1 MINSWETLPFQK
13 FIEVSKIKTDDE
25 YERLKEVVSIF
36 NNLSTDEVKNLST
49 DEVKNLKLKE
59 FQNLAENVRFF
70 ETKPNFDNSN
80 FNWKFKNLE
89 DITTDEFI
97 SYEKLKNDDDSMS
110 YIVSMMTGIKEEKI
124 LQLPTVDVLHAFFL
138 LRKHLGKF
146 IQFSAMSLLHRTIK
160 ERFQRIL
167 LRIFSMN
174 KK

>member
-25 YERLKEVVSIF
+25 YERLKEIVSIF
-36 NNLSTDEVKNLST
+36 NNLSSDEVR
-49 DEVKNLKLKE
+49 NLKIKE

-110 YIVSMMTGIKEEKI
+110 YIVSMMTGIKEEKV

-138 LRKHLGKF
+138 LSKHLGKF
-146 IQFSAMSLLHRTIK
+146 IQYSAMSLLHRTIK
-160 ERFQRIL
+160 ERFQKIL